1 MNATIHYMKL
11 NPKGGIIM
19 LFKRSKKQRDAQPLN
34 VQLATI
40 REYQRVTDTIYS
52 YQQLF

>member
-1 MNATIHYMKL
+1 MFK
-11 NPKGGIIM
+11 
-19 LFKRSKKQRDAQPLN
+19 KRSKQRRSEQPLN

-40 REYQRVTDTIYS
+40 REYQRVANTIYS